1 MSNANQPINVVRG
14 ASNEPLDNDD
24 IFDDMATG
32 LTKREHF
39 AGLAMQGLLA
49 NSALQAE
56 CLSGNGY
63 YVDAESMAK
72 LSAGYADAL
81 LGALDKPIT

>member
-1 MSNANQPINVVRG
+1 MSSGNQPINVVRG
-14 ASNEPLDNDD
+14 ASNEPLDKGD

-49 NSALQAE
+49 NSA
-56 CLSGNGY
+56 NGY
-63 YVDAESMAK
+63 YVDAKSMAR
-72 LSAGYADAL
+72 LSTECADAL

>member
-1 MSNANQPINVVRG
+1 MSNGNQSINVVRG
-14 ASNEPLDNDD
+14 ASNEPLDKDD

-49 NSALQAE
+49 NGSGIIPRNQIARLSTE
-56 CLSGNGY
+56 C
-63 YVDAESMAK
+63 
-72 LSAGYADAL
+72 ADAL